1 MFPVLSILPAAK
13 AALSEWLCPSK
24 TGTKTSCTT
33 LPGTSSRTKI
43 GTKTSYASTSM
54 RLCPSK
60 AGTKASCTTPSE
72 T

>member
-1 MFPVLSILPAAK
+1 MLPVLSILPAAK

-24 TGTKTSCTT
+24 TSSTT
-33 LPGTSSRTKI
+33 LSEIGTGAKI
-43 GTKTSYASTSM
+43 GTKTSYASTPV

-60 AGTKASCTTPSE
+60 DGTKASCTTPSE